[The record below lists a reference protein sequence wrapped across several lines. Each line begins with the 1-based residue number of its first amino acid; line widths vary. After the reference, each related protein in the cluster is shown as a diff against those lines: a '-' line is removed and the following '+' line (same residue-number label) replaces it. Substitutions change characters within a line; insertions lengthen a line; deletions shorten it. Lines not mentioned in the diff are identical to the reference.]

1 MRFAPKL
8 APDVKL
14 VVDTNTL
21 VSGTLWS
28 GPPARLLNAIFAVPG
43 TLCLSTAIVIELG
56 NVLVR
61 SKFAGR
67 LTALGITVSDIML
80 RFQRLSRRALAADI
94 ALPPDLRD
102 PKDLKILAAAVGAK
116 ADAIVTGDDDL
127 LVLKNFEGI
136 PIVKVQTMLEML
148 GLPAE

>member
-1 MRFAPKL
+1 MPKL

-28 GPPARLLNAIFAVPG
+28 GPPARLLNAILSVPG
-43 TLCLSTAIVIELG
+43 TLCLSTDTVMELG

-61 SKFAGR
+61 PKFAGR
-67 LTALGITVSDIML
+67 LTALGITVSEIML
-80 RFQRLSRRALAADI
+80 RFQRLSRRVLAAEI

-116 ADAIVTGDDDL
+116 ADAIVTGDGDL

-136 PIVKVQTMLEML
+136 PIIKVRAMLEMM